1 MNNYFGQKIRKVR
14 ESKDMLLRQM
24 AAFLEVDTAL
34 ISKIEKGD
42 RKANKMQIS
51 KISKILELNEGE
63 LLTLW
68 LADRIEKVISDDTA
82 YAIDALNLIKEN
94 YND

>member
-14 ESKDMLLRQM
+14 ESKDMLLRQL

-51 KISKILELNEGE
+51 KISKVLELNENE

-82 YAIDALNLIKEN
+82 YAKDALNLIKEN

>member
-1 MNNYFGQKIRKVR
+1 MNNYFGQKIRTVR
-14 ESKDMLLRQM
+14 ENKYMLLRQL

-42 RKANKMQIS
+42 RKANKMQIK
-51 KISKILELNEGE
+51 KISKILEINEEE

-68 LADRIEKVISDDTA
+68 LADRIEKVISDDIV
-82 YAIDALNLIKEN
+82 YASRALNLIKDN

>member
-1 MNNYFGQKIRKVR
+1 MNNYFGQKIRVVR
-14 ESKDMLLRQM
+14 ENKNMLLRQL

-42 RKANKMQIS
+42 RRANKMQIK
-51 KISKILELNEGE
+51 KISKILEINEEE

-68 LADRIEKVISDDTA
+68 LADRIEKVISDDIV
-82 YAIDALNLIKEN
+82 YATRALNLIKDN

>member
-1 MNNYFGQKIRKVR
+1 MNNYFGQKIRTVR
-14 ESKDMLLRQM
+14 ENKNMLLRQL
-24 AAFLEVDTAL
+24 AALLEVDTAL

-42 RKANKMQIS
+42 RKANKMQIK
-51 KISKILELNEGE
+51 KISNILDLNEEE

-68 LADRIEKVISDDTA
+68 LADRIEKVISDDA
-82 YAIDALNLIKEN
+82 IYATRALNLIKDN

>member
-1 MNNYFGQKIRKVR
+1 MNNYFGQKIREVR
-14 ESKDMLLRQM
+14 ESKDMLLRQL

-51 KISKILELNEGE
+51 KISKILELNEEE

-82 YAIDALNLIKEN
+82 YLIDALNLIKEN

>member
-1 MNNYFGQKIRKVR
+1 MNNYFGQKIRDVR
-14 ESKDMLLRQM
+14 ESKNMLLRQL

-42 RKANKMQIS
+42 RKANKIQIS
-51 KISKILELNEGE
+51 KISSALELNEKE

-68 LADRIEKVISDDTA
+68 LADRIEKAISDNKENA
-82 YAIDALNLIKEN
+82 LDALNLIKEN

>member
-1 MNNYFGQKIRKVR
+1 MNNYFGQKIRDVR
-14 ESKDMLLRQM
+14 ESKNMLLRQL

-42 RKANKMQIS
+42 RKANKIQIT
-51 KISKILELNEGE
+51 KISSALDLNEKE
-63 LLTLW
+63 LITLW
-68 LADRIEKVISDDTA
+68 LADRIEKVISDNKENA
-82 YAIDALNLIKEN
+82 LDALNLIKEN

>member
-1 MNNYFGQKIRKVR
+1 MNNYFGQKIREAR
-14 ESKDMLLRQM
+14 ESKDMLLRQL

-42 RKANKMQIS
+42 RKANKIQIG
-51 KISKILELNEGE
+51 KISKILELNERE
-63 LLTLW
+63 LRILW
-68 LADRIEKVISDDTA
+68 LADKIEKVINDDTEN
-82 YAIDALNLIKEN
+82 AIDALNLIKEN

>member
-1 MNNYFGQKIRKVR
+1 MNNYFGQKIRDVR
-14 ESKDMLLRQM
+14 ESKNMLLRQL

-42 RKANKMQIS
+42 RKANKIQIS
-51 KISKILELNEGE
+51 KISNALELNEKE

-68 LADRIEKVISDDTA
+68 LADRIEKAISDDKENA
-82 YAIDALNLIKEN
+82 LDALNLIKEN

>member
-1 MNNYFGQKIRKVR
+1 MNNYFGQKIRAVR
-14 ESKDMLLRQM
+14 ENKDMLLRQL

-42 RKANKMQIS
+42 RKANKMQIN
-51 KISKILELNEGE
+51 KISKILEINEEE

-68 LADRIEKVISDDTA
+68 LADKIEKVISDDTA
-82 YAIDALNLIKEN
+82 YATRALHLIKEN